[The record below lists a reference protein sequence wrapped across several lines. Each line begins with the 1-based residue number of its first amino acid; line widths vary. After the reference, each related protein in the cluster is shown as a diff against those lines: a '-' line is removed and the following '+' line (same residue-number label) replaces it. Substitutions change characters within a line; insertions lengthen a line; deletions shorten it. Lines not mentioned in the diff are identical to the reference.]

1 MYRGAIG
8 YWPYVTSATGKLGS
22 TLEITQRPEGVVM
35 RRCRRSQTPSI
46 RCIPPL
52 APLKQ
57 KCSDPRMR
65 AAIKFLLAHDLRRE
79 FRTEDLSQ
87 HLNLSTSRVLHL
99 FNEHFGF
106 SPSQALKAE
115 RMRKAKELL
124 LTFMRVK
131 EIMAAVGIHDPS
143 HFMRDFR
150 QMYGQSPSQLRKQ
163 LQETPP
169 SNGGHRLKVA

>member
-1 MYRGAIG
+1 MYCGATG
-8 YWPYVTSATGKLGS
+8 YWSYVTSAALTLGS
-22 TLEITQRPEGVVM
+22 TLEVPQRPAGVVM
-35 RRCRRSQTPSI
+35 RRCRRSRTASI
-46 RCIPPL
+46 RCIPHL
-52 APLKQ
+52 AALKQ

-65 AAIKFLLAHDLRRE
+65 AAIEFLLAHDLRRE

-99 FNEHFGF
+99 FHDYFGF
-106 SPSQALKAE
+106 SPSQALKSL

-124 LTFMRVK
+124 STFMRVK
-131 EIMAAVGIHDPS
+131 EIMATVGIHDPS

-150 QMYGQSPSQLRKQ
+150 QMHGQSPSQLRKR
-163 LQETPP
+163 LQEDPP